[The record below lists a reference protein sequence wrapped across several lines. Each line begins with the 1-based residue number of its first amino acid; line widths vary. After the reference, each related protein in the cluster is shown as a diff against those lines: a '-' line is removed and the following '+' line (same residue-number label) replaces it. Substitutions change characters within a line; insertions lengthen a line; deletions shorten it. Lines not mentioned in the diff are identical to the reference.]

1 MTEYSVLIAIY
12 RGVCCLYAG
21 VRVLSL
27 CRSAYLV
34 TEYSVLIAIYQGIL
48 TVYVVINFGLA
59 TFMDPGVYPK
69 GNLSSFCVRL

>member
-1 MTEYSVLIAIY
+1 MQECVSRDRVQCADYNLP
-12 RGVCCLYAG
+12 R
-21 VRVLSL
+21 RVLSL

-34 TEYSVLIAIYQGIL
+34 TEYSVLITIYQGVL